1 VEEVG
6 IPGGRQDHYA
16 AAFGGALRID
26 FGAAAGGAPARAT
39 RLPLTPRTRAAIE
52 RRGVVVYTGESR
64 ISGSTITA
72 VVDAYRAREARVVAA
87 LARMRAVAAQE
98 ADAIARGDLDALG
111 ALLAEHW
118 THQRALHPTITT
130 PRIDALMERGARA
143 GALGGKALG
152 ASAGGC
158 VLLLAAEGRE
168 EEVRAATAGLGE
180 VLDFAIDE
188 EGVRVEW
195 VAD

>member
-1 VEEVG
+1 
-6 IPGGRQDHYA
+6 
-16 AAFGGALRID
+16 
-26 FGAAAGGAPARAT
+26 
-39 RLPLTPRTRAAIE
+39 
-52 RRGVVVYTGESR
+52 
-64 ISGSTITA
+64 
-72 VVDAYRAREARVVAA
+72 
-87 LARMRAVAAQE
+87 
-98 ADAIARGDLDALG
+98 
-111 ALLAEHW
+111 
-118 THQRALHPTITT
+118 
-130 PRIDALMERGARA
+130 MERGARA